1 MLDITTI
8 QNFRIPPSIKTLQ
21 EANNALKLVNDS
33 LTDKNETLNKIF
45 IVTFIGVGLLMYV
58 KIVKKRTQKNE
69 QEK

>member
-45 IVTFIGVGLLMYV
+45 IVTFIGVGLVVFV